1 MEELVAYA
9 DGADVCAGA
18 DAVPVLWLSGVRLQW
33 IRLTC
38 EWVSRQ
44 PRLLLGAAARRAVSS
59 EQQQSARASIKVQES
74 LPTDGWWGVA

>member
-18 DAVPVLWLSGVRLQW
+18 DAIPVLWLSGVRLQW

-44 PRLLLGAAARRAVSS
+44 PRLLVAAARRAVSS
-59 EQQQSARASIKVQES
+59 EQQQSARASIKVQDS
-74 LPTDGWWGVA
+74 LPADGWWVVA